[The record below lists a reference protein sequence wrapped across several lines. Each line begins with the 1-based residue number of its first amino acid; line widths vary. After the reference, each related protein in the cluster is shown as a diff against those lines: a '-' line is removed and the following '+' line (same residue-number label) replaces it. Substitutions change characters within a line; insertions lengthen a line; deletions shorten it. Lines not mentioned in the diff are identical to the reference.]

1 MILFGIFELVASSI
15 KYTVN
20 TITSPIK
27 EDTNEVY
34 ELTNDDLLHVKNN
47 EAIRLSELV
56 RHNSADIEN
65 SYV

>member
-34 ELTNDDLLHVKNN
+34 ELTNDDLFHVKNN